1 MKKLWQALMWVR
13 RADAAAFRR
22 RLFYVL
28 LQSLL
33 PVAALYLL
41 KMLVDGITQAVAGGG
56 ADRVLPSL
64 LAMVAVFLMG
74 RVVAAL
80 NSINNDILSQR
91 LIDYMSDLMQQQ
103 AASLDLSYYDT
114 PEYHDTLHRA
124 QQEVSSRPVAILANF
139 MALFSALIT
148 LLGIA
153 AVLVTAS
160 WWVIVVMFVA
170 VVPSLAVRLY
180 KAQSIYRFRRRNTQ
194 LYRRTA
200 YYGSLLTSRQAAA
213 EMRTFRLAPWFR
225 RLFVS
230 SRRQLVSRLFSIS
243 RRLGAADICC
253 ALIEAA
259 AMLLVLF
266 LLVRQAL
273 GAAISLGSFVML
285 LEAFRRG
292 QAQLNTL
299 AASIAGLYDNRLFVS
314 NVFEFLALKPA
325 VLPPDDP
332 QPMPPQIVSVEFRD
346 VTFRYPGMHRDVLS
360 HFCLQAKV
368 GEVVR
373 IEGRNGF
380 GKSTLVKLLLRLY
393 DPAEGSVLLN
403 GIDIRRFRLDDL
415 RRRIGVLF
423 QDFVRYNCSAAE
435 NITFGD
441 IDHPDH
447 SLRHAAALA
456 GADSVIDHLP
466 QGDATLLG
474 RLFDQGAELSMGQ
487 WQRMAIARALQSD
500 APLLILD
507 EPFAWLDAD
516 ARRLLNQNLSEL
528 QKNKIII
535 LITHS

>member
-56 ADRVLPSL
+56 ADHVIPTL

-243 RRLGAADICC
+243 RRLGVADICC

-259 AMLLVLF
+259 AMLLVLL

-273 GAAISLGSFVML
+273 DAAISLGSFVML

-325 VLPPDDP
+325 VLSPDDP

-447 SLRHAAALA
+447 SLLHAAALA
-456 GADSVIDHLP
+456 GADSVIDYLP
-466 QGDATLLG
+466 QGEATLLG

-516 ARRLLNQNLSEL
+516 TRRLLNQNLSEL